1 MQWIVGSGSLATA
14 GLPMS
19 PFLNVEVVLCSL
31 SATYNSP
38 VTGKPKRAAIR
49 PPLSTFHYFS

>member
-14 GLPMS
+14 GLPMP